1 MSNFVVALASLAK
14 ARAYVFTVVL
24 TLGVTLGALVAMFN
38 VNYQIL
44 AEPLPYPQADQ
55 LVMFKGERFERD
67 ELMANRSYPYPL
79 LLEMYQQPDE
89 AIAERAIVDYTTS
102 IERDWPHSPV
112 LTTANVTPEYF
123 RIFDAPL
130 ALGRVFTLEE
140 GLNSMQ
146 PVAVISF
153 EAWQTHFAQ
162 DPQVLGKTLNIMG
175 THFKIVGVLAET
187 FIEPELLDV
196 GNKNEVFLPFDYNDI
211 SPDGRAGWNF
221 NMNRSVVVSRLKA
234 GSDRVAVEHRFS
246 SVAAAHFK
254 AENQGTPGFENT
266 SLRLRLL
273 SLTEVI
279 RRDAD
284 RQGMLMFAGVLLLLL
299 MAGTNVINLMLA
311 RAANQQRSMAIRV
324 ALGAQPKH
332 MFSAVLAE
340 VLLLMLAAGLLSLA
354 VALGIV
360 EILKH
365 VVAGQLPRLHELH
378 LSGTTMVF
386 AAAVALLLAVIFTW
400 LVSRQINYRSL
411 NMMLQSSGKGAGLQI
426 SGRTRYLLILSQVA
440 LVGLLLTASLQ
451 VMWQSL
457 REINQPLGFNI
468 DNQYQVYFS
477 VATLVANTTVE
488 QRTIMMTQL
497 QDALRTNPK
506 IKSVGMSSGSPL
518 RWNGPF
524 AQMVSLDGQEQY
536 PVLALQSFN
545 DASFFQILDLRLVAG
560 NFFSEQDNRT
570 SQKVMLVNETLA
582 RRLQP
587 DGQVVGKII
596 RRSVDTSSPD
606 GIRIVGVVK
615 DLHLPGQVEKPRF
628 FQALITE
635 SPEFLIG
642 VKPGQTL
649 TSIELNSIAKTISPQ
664 LKVAFIRTAQASF
677 EELTAR
683 QTTAAGLTASLS
695 VLALALAAIGIYG
708 LLSYSVKLR
717 RFELGVRMA
726 VGATPASIFWQVL
739 RDNLSPIALG
749 LFLACVVLTGLYY
762 WVQRLSYQL
771 DTNWLA
777 WILPWVLILG
787 LTAAASLMSV
797 WQVIRHPANHVLRAD

>member
-24 TLGVTLGALVAMFN
+24 TLGVTLGALVAMFD

-44 AEPLPYPQADQ
+44 AAPLPYPQADQ
-55 LVMFKGERFERD
+55 LVVFKGERFERD
-67 ELMANRSYPYPL
+67 ELESNRTYPYPSI
-79 LLEMYQQPDE
+79 LEIYQQQDE
-89 AIAERAIVDYTTS
+89 AFVEKAIVDYTVS

-112 LTTANVTPEYF
+112 LATANVTPEYF

-130 ALGRVFTLEE
+130 VLGRVFTAEE

-153 EAWQTHFAQ
+153 DAWRKHFAQ

-175 THFKIVGVLAET
+175 IHFKIVGVLAES
-187 FIEPELLDV
+187 FVEPELIDV

-211 SPDGRAGWNF
+211 SPEVRKRWNVS
-221 NMNRSVVVSRLKA
+221 MTDSMVVGRLKVGANRAAA
-234 GSDRVAVEHRFS
+234 GNRFS
-246 SVAAAHFK
+246 GVAAAHFK
-254 AENQGTPGFENT
+254 DGNQGSPGMEHA
-266 SLRLRLL
+266 SLRIRLVDVA
-273 SLTEVI
+273 EVI

-284 RQGMLMFAGVLLLLL
+284 RQGLLMFAGVLLLLL
-299 MAGTNVINLMLA
+299 IAGANVINLMLA

-340 VLLLMLAAGLLSLA
+340 VLLLMFAAGALSVA
-354 VALGIV
+354 VGLGIV
-360 EILKH
+360 EILKN
-365 VVAGQLPRLHELH
+365 VVAGQLPRLQELH
-378 LSGTTMVF
+378 LSGATLVF
-386 AAAVALLLAVIFTW
+386 TVVVALLLAIIFTW

-411 NMMLQSSGKGAGLQI
+411 NTMLQSSGKGTGLQI
-426 SGRTRYLLILSQVA
+426 SGRTRYLSILSQVA

-457 REINQPLGFNI
+457 REINQPLGLNI
-468 DNQYQVYFS
+468 DNQYQVRFS
-477 VATLVANTTVE
+477 VATLLASTTVE
-488 QRTIMMTQL
+488 QRRIMVAQL
-497 QDALRTNPK
+497 QDKLRENPK
-506 IKSVGMSSGSPL
+506 VKAVGLSSGSPVSAF
-518 RWNGPF
+518 NPF
-524 AQMVSLDGQEQY
+524 VQSLGLDGQENTVSAV
-536 PVLALQSFN
+536 PSFN
-545 DASFFQILDLRLVAG
+545 DASFFQILGLRLVAG

-570 SQKVMLVNETLA
+570 GQKVMLVNETLA
-582 RRLQP
+582 RLLQP
-587 DGQVVGKII
+587 DGQVVGKIV
-596 RRSVDTSSPD
+596 RRSVDESSPD

-615 DLHLPGQVEKPRF
+615 DLHLPGHLERPRF

-635 SPEFLIG
+635 TPEFLIE
-642 VKPGQTL
+642 VKPGQEL
-649 TSIELNSIAKTISPQ
+649 TSIELNGIAKTISPQ
-664 LKVAFIRTAQASF
+664 LKVAFMHTAKASF
-677 EELTAR
+677 NNLTAR

-695 VLALALAAIGIYG
+695 VLALVLAAIGIYG